1 MVSFCGWGMILVK
14 GELVMKLDHVV
25 WFTKRTP
32 EVVATQYPGTVVGGR
47 HEQWGTYNA
56 LLYLQNAY
64 IEWLAIENEEVADF
78 SSHPL
83 IELLKNDLAT
93 YGEGWGTLCISTDD
107 IQTLN
112 QKLERMGM
120 HTSGVLD
127 ASRLTSSGT
136 LKKWK
141 MLFVDEKDL
150 TDLPAPFFI
159 QWEESEQSRRLA
171 LRAEG
176 AITDDRDAER
186 ILECGLVT
194 REPKR
199 TLERWC
205 RILGV
210 QPEDQESLML
220 NDVRLRFI
228 ENPDERN
235 RMHAVVTGQAE

>member
-1 MVSFCGWGMILVK
+1 
-14 GELVMKLDHVV
+14 MKLDHVV
-25 WFTKRTP
+25 WFAKRTP
-32 EVVATQYPGTVVGGR
+32 ETVASQYPGAVVGGR
-47 HEQWGTYNA
+47 HERWGTYNA
-56 LLYLQNAY
+56 LLYLKNAY
-64 IEWLAIENEEVADF
+64 IEWLAIENAEVADF

-83 IELLKNDLAT
+83 IELLKHDLAT
-93 YGEGWGTLCISTDD
+93 FGEGWGTLCVSTDD
-107 IQTLN
+107 IQALN
-112 QKLERMGM
+112 DRLLEMGM
-120 HTSGVLD
+120 ETSGVLD

-141 MLFVDEKDL
+141 MLFVDENDL
-150 TDLPAPFFI
+150 TDLPSPFFI

-176 AITDDRDAER
+176 TITDDSDAER
-186 ILECGLVT
+186 IMECGLVT

-210 QPEDQESLML
+210 QPDDQESLML

-228 ENPDERN
+228 VNPDERN
-235 RMHAVVTGQAE
+235 RMHAVMMGQDE

>member
-32 EVVATQYPGTVVGGR
+32 ETVSSQYPGANVGGR

-56 LLYLQNAY
+56 LLYMQNAY
-64 IEWLAIENEEVADF
+64 IEWLAIENEDIAK
-78 SSHPL
+78 SSTHPL
-83 IELLKNDLAT
+83 VELLKHDLST
-93 YGEGWGTLCISTDD
+93 FGEGWGTLCVSTDD
-107 IQTLN
+107 IQALDDR
-112 QKLERMGM
+112 LLAMGM
-120 HTSGVLD
+120 ETSGVLD

-141 MLFVDEKDL
+141 MLFVLEEDL

-159 QWEESEQSRRLA
+159 QWEESEETRRNV

-176 AITDDRDAER
+176 ALTDASDAEQ
-186 ILECGLVT
+186 ITECGLVT
-194 REPKR
+194 NDLNQ

-205 RILGV
+205 SILGV
-210 QPEDQESLML
+210 KPENADSLKL
-220 NDVRLRFI
+220 HDVRLRFI
-228 ENPDERN
+228 KNPNERN
-235 RMHAVVTGQAE
+235 RMLTVVTGQAE